1 MKDHRKYD
9 ISKQINHFN
18 GYKLDI
24 FYYKNLRFLKKMFD
38 LHNQCSITKSEFLLD
53 DSRQTFKFMEKKKR
67 GQECKDINRYYT
79 IIKANIY
86 WFKKISCI
94 QVFCKSHL
102 YI

>member
-38 LHNQCSITKSEFLLD
+38 LHNQCSITKSNFFWMTVGRHLSLW
-53 DSRQTFKFMEKKKR
+53 KKKKE
-67 GQECKDINRYYT
+67 GKNV
-79 IIKANIY
+79 
-86 WFKKISCI
+86 KILTGI
-94 QVFCKSHL
+94 TP
-102 YI
+102 